1 MAKNSIESKLL
12 DEPVRRLQLGDYC
25 IVTAD
30 TTVRET
36 VERMREMGQN
46 CAFIVGEHTRL
57 VGILIGRDVLN
68 KVVMNPETWDEP
80 VMSII
85 DEAPMVVSQD
95 SAARDALRMMEKN
108 QARNMPV
115 VQKNGI
121 IVGNVTHYAILKFLT
136 DHFPE
141 VVYNLPP
148 DPYHYAKRRD
158 GG

>member
-36 VERMREMGQN
+36 VERMREMEQN
-46 CAFIVGEHTRL
+46 CALIVGEHTRL

-80 VMSII
+80 VVSII
-85 DEAPMVVSQD
+85 DEAPLVINQD
-95 SAARDALRMMEKN
+95 SAARDALRLMEKK
-108 QARNMPV
+108 QALNMPV
-115 VQKNGI
+115 VQKNGM

-148 DPYHYAKRRD
+148 DPYNYAKRRD